1 MKYYIPTSTLNISNI
16 LSSGSISPYSYYGKR
31 KFGIKTFEPIK
42 ECEKFKDQIILFR
55 KYPLFSI
62 ISDKES
68 YPMCI
73 EIDIPDNMVIESNL
87 PDIYYT
93 NKTIYVSPS
102 NVSFVFESE
111 EILNKSL
118 FWIDISD
125 EAKFYDQYKNKFIL
139 SRGINESFN
148 LSSGTLNGLIIE
160 QTSDIEA
167 EVIRDWKNDKIRGTL
182 CGLFVGANGFEGIDK
197 IGVGYQRKKI
207 KDLMSQLLHI
217 FDGHVTLV
225 NLTCQLQKSALNEF
239 VKKEQNTNQLCSIQ
253 VSGRLNVIYNEDKD
267 VRVDFYNQLLNRIL
281 ANSESLTQQELSQ
294 EGGKLLSS
302 LYGNRWKYSSDYNYL
317 IQLYNN
323 VTRYDNFDLSSNES
337 VILRSFAAFVQR
349 GLGEWD
355 KFGDYLSEREK
366 SLPDRRFV
374 YGLYGAING
383 FSTLSKT
390 LTDTA
395 DISDKALVDF
405 IIDMN
410 EISIINDDNV
420 TIEEGVI
427 EDVKSIP
434 EWSSGNKKEGEQLE
448 VADEVEL
455 HVWQQGILQFAID
468 KAIKRD
474 KKKLK
479 SSLEEALVANGYNTD
494 YHEFLKLLATYDGWS
509 SGGKGLNAAWVRM
522 QEHFAPDYYT
532 RVGGHRPQ
540 PVSSKPQKDSGPS
553 LFDFSQ
559 EDNDETSISLTSF
572 YEDDNAWYHIENI
585 VPEKDRE
592 KLHNDLKWFQEQ
604 IRKPK
609 SERYKYYQTLDENNN
624 ELIIDK
630 FCHLKEMPDKNGRIQ
645 APYFTASLRERI
657 RELLN
662 KIYCGK

>member
-182 CGLFVGANGFEGIDK
+182 CGLFVGANGFEGMDK

-302 LYGNRWKYSSDYNYL
+302 LYQYL
-317 IQLYNN
+317 
-323 VTRYDNFDLSSNES
+323 VNF
-337 VILRSFAAFVQR
+337 
-349 GLGEWD
+349 
-355 KFGDYLSEREK
+355 
-366 SLPDRRFV
+366 
-374 YGLYGAING
+374 
-383 FSTLSKT
+383 
-390 LTDTA
+390 
-395 DISDKALVDF
+395 
-405 IIDMN
+405 
-410 EISIINDDNV
+410 
-420 TIEEGVI
+420 
-427 EDVKSIP
+427 
-434 EWSSGNKKEGEQLE
+434 
-448 VADEVEL
+448 
-455 HVWQQGILQFAID
+455 
-468 KAIKRD
+468 
-474 KKKLK
+474 
-479 SSLEEALVANGYNTD
+479 
-494 YHEFLKLLATYDGWS
+494 
-509 SGGKGLNAAWVRM
+509 
-522 QEHFAPDYYT
+522 
-532 RVGGHRPQ
+532 
-540 PVSSKPQKDSGPS
+540 
-553 LFDFSQ
+553 
-559 EDNDETSISLTSF
+559 
-572 YEDDNAWYHIENI
+572 
-585 VPEKDRE
+585 
-592 KLHNDLKWFQEQ
+592 
-604 IRKPK
+604 
-609 SERYKYYQTLDENNN
+609 
-624 ELIIDK
+624 
-630 FCHLKEMPDKNGRIQ
+630 
-645 APYFTASLRERI
+645 
-657 RELLN
+657 
-662 KIYCGK
+662 

>member
-31 KFGIKTFEPIK
+31 KFGIKSFEPIK
-42 ECEKFKDQIILFR
+42 ECEKFKDQIILFV

-73 EIDIPDNMVIESNL
+73 EIDIPDNLVVQSNL

-93 NKTIYVSPS
+93 SKTIYVSSS

-111 EILNKSL
+111 EIMNKSL

-125 EAKFYDQYKNKFIL
+125 EAKFYSQYKSKFIL
-139 SRGINESFN
+139 SGGINESFN
-148 LSSGTLNGLIIE
+148 LTSSTLNGLIIE
-160 QTSDIEA
+160 QTSDVEA
-167 EVIRDWKNDKIRGTL
+167 EVMIDWKNDKIRGTL
-182 CGLFVGANGFEGIDK
+182 CGLFIGANGFEGIDRT
-197 IGVGYQRKKI
+197 GVGYQRNKI
-207 KDLMSQLLHI
+207 KNLMSQLLHI
-217 FDGHVTLV
+217 FNGHVKLV
-225 NLTCQLQKSALNEF
+225 SQTCQLQESALSEF
-239 VKKEQNTNQLCSIQ
+239 VKKEQNVNQLCSMQ
-253 VSGRLNVIYNEDKD
+253 ESGRLNVLYNEDKD
-267 VRVDFYNQLLNRIL
+267 VRIDFYNKLLNRIL
-281 ANSESLTQQELSQ
+281 DNSESLTQQALSQ
-294 EGGKLLSS
+294 EGGKLLSA

-355 KFGDYLSEREK
+355 KLRDYLSEREM

-395 DISDKALVDF
+395 DISDKAIVDF

-410 EISIINDDNV
+410 LISAINSDNV
-420 TIEEGVI
+420 TIEKGAQ
-427 EDVKSIP
+427 EDVKYVS
-434 EWSSGNKKEGEQLE
+434 ELSSGNNKEGEQLGG
-448 VADEVEL
+448 VDEVEL
-455 HVWQQGILQFAID
+455 HVWQQGILQFAVD

-479 SSLEEALVANGYNTD
+479 SSLEEALVANGYNAD
-494 YHEFLKLLATYDGWS
+494 YHEFIKLLATYDGWS
-509 SGGKGLNAAWVRM
+509 STGKGPNAAWVRM
-522 QEHFAPDYYT
+522 QEHFVPDYFT
-532 RVGGHRPQ
+532 RMGIVNPKAAPKR
-540 PVSSKPQKDSGPS
+540 VEANNNPS
-553 LFDFSQ
+553 LFGPSFDENGENTNINRLFF
-559 EDNDETSISLTSF
+559 EDN
-572 YEDDNAWYHIENI
+572 NAWEAIRTM
-585 VPEKDRE
+585 VPLQIRE
-592 KLHNDLKWFQEQ
+592 KTQKDFTWLQQEYQKGEQSKYYAKASRENTTVIEALRRLLLKREYIKGMFEKEIEQ
-604 IRKPK
+604 I
-609 SERYKYYQTLDENNN
+609 
-624 ELIIDK
+624 
-630 FCHLKEMPDKNGRIQ
+630 IQ
-645 APYFTASLRERI
+645 YLHHHYDQR
-657 RELLN
+657 
-662 KIYCGK
+662 